1 MNGELYRKLIRFV
14 KNGGQLLM
22 TAAHLNTSLLPQGE
36 YEPYLNGDWS
46 ELFGVRIRSREDTRL
61 PYGIKFKAEPPCGW
75 RFPLWS
81 PNCDPK
87 YSADLECDGAETL
100 AVASERFADSAW
112 NDAMHGVIYSR
123 KLGLGYAILVNS
135 LEYPGADGLKELYGF
150 LMDSCC
156 ESNQQYPK
164 VECSD
169 RVRFA
174 VYESAPGSMLYLLNT
189 EENLVQEVVVHYSA
203 TCRNSLRLLPGEI
216 REITV

>member
-1 MNGELYRKLIRFV
+1 M

-46 ELFGVRIRSREDTRL
+46 ELFGVRIRSREGTRL

-87 YSADLECDGAETL
+87 YSDGGFLTADLECDGAETL
-100 AVASERFADSAW
+100 AVASDRFADGVWS
-112 NDAMHGVIYSR
+112 DSMQGVIYSR
-123 KLGLGYAILVNS
+123 KLGQGCAILVNS

-156 ESNQQYPK
+156 EANQQYPK

-174 VYESAPGSMLYLLNT
+174 VYESAPGSILYLLNT
-189 EENLVQEVVVHYSA
+189 EENLAQEVIVHHSA
-203 TCRNSLRLLPGEI
+203 TSRSVLRLLPGEI
-216 REITV
+216 RGIPVR